1 VHNRIV
7 SSTGKPSA
15 TVAIPTRDRPDY
27 LEVTLVSVVPQA
39 ERAGAEVLVISDG
52 DAATSRQVAGRHGV
66 RVVGLSPAR
75 GLNAARNAA
84 FREGAGDLVVLIDDD
99 VRAPVGWIDAL
110 LAGVRA
116 APEHG
121 VFGGPI
127 RAVLEGGGPR
137 ACGRESAPITTL
149 DLGPADRDADLVWG
163 SNMAIRRDAFE
174 RVGPFDETIF
184 GLRGDEEE
192 WERRYVSGGGRVRY
206 IAGAGLEHRR
216 TREDS
221 TVRALSRAAYGHGRA
236 ARRHDA
242 RHGAAPA
249 LRSELRTL
257 IGCVWHTFRRRC
269 AFGITMAVHSAGR
282 LREAVAGE

>member
-206 IAGAGLEHRR
+206 IAGAGLDRPRALARRLRPRSRRAPTRR
-216 TREDS
+216 TPRS
-221 TVRALSRAAYGHGRA
+221 GSLRQIRAA
-236 ARRHDA
+236 DA
-242 RHGAAPA
+242 D
-249 LRSELRTL
+249 
-257 IGCVWHTFRRRC
+257 
-269 AFGITMAVHSAGR
+269 R
-282 LREAVAGE
+282 LRLAHVQAPLRIRDHDGGAQRRPPARGGCR